1 MTRLQ
6 RRQEILQEMN
16 ALTCMERG
24 KLCVQARGR
33 GRGRPS
39 FYKLQCWQHGQNHTR
54 YVPAAEVAAVQE
66 ALAGHTR
73 FQALA
78 EEFVEVTVNQTRRER
93 ATDAKKNSRKSKPS
107 ATGKPKP
114 S

>member
-1 MTRLQ
+1 MTPLQ
-6 RRQEILQEMN
+6 RRQEILQEMDT
-16 ALTCMERG
+16 LTRMERG
-24 KLCVQARGR
+24 KLCAQARGR
-33 GRGRPS
+33 GRSP

-66 ALAGHTR
+66 ALAGHAR
-73 FQALA
+73 FQTLA
-78 EEFVEVTVNQTRRER
+78 EEFVAVTVDLTRRER
-93 ATDAKKNSRKSKPS
+93 AADAKKNSVQSKPS

>member
-1 MTRLQ
+1 MTPLQ
-6 RRQEILQEMN
+6 RRQEILREMN
-16 ALTCMERG
+16 TLTRMERG

-33 GRGRPS
+33 GHPP
-39 FYKLQCWQHGQNHTR
+39 FHKLQCWQQGQNHTR

-66 ALAGHTR
+66 ALAGHAR

-78 EEFVEVTVNQTRRER
+78 EEFVEVTVGLTRRER
-93 ATDAKKNSRKSKPS
+93 AADAKKNSTLSRPS
-107 ATGKPKP
+107 ATGKPQP